1 MKKQRFIWMLAAILT
16 LSGATMTLTSCRD
29 DEPSIPEGGT
39 DPLVEKTEDELAVT
53 TEKSYTLFGEW
64 DEEFGQAFGRRLQG
78 AMSSPATADII
89 VIDPSSF
96 AHSSINNDD
105 LKTIIRRSETGEA
118 SIVLTKATFREFY
131 DWAQL
136 YVLGYLLIAFEDY
149 NGDHGVAASYDSPEA
164 APMRKKVANMIR
176 NAYITSQQHSL
187 PSDRDGNG
195 PRRTS
200 VNGMELDWEHVKD
213 WPEEKQNAIMFDGF
227 AQSEGDELFVLNAEA
242 CLVAEDADA
251 RIEQPDNDY
260 EWGLKADA
268 VADWLNRQDYNA
280 AQRRAGLKRLAR
292 AVTSSG
298 GSADISDLMSAQ
310 TKEFVFDYQYPWV
323 GGNPSTTTAYSAIKV
338 QYRAYSAYDF
348 SNDKEYYQVMQN
360 ITVMNDKIHS
370 VANDNTWFVRTNDGD
385 FNIARGAWMKSI
397 TTKMWLEG
405 SGSKSI
411 VSVAPLN
418 ENGTSSGSSSSGTS
432 TTTTSGSSDGI
443 SFGVSGGISGFNPT
457 FSVSEGYS
465 HTWSYSTSKGQSW
478 NTSTNWS
485 TRDLTTNCV
494 QSTGA
499 DGTVTW
505 THSGNVPRS
514 DYDAT
519 RSENVKLLLKS
530 TCVTDE
536 NVLWMIDHPSGSY
549 TLKANFNVVSEIC
562 KLKQNSSG
570 WENRAAFVP
579 QDNPHEI
586 SFDLWTPDRFKAVW
600 NNTVYDYGNATG
612 DPTLASW
619 LDNFLMTH
627 YGKDPQSGIFCW
639 SGYFTSTESTANG
652 SENARAVFQTFKNS
666 IAGMKIELY
675 QKGFRG
681 KLVFGLK
688 RDGTTSLID
697 RITLDLD
704 DLYNVGETWTELV
717 NDYPLTF
724 TVTKNDEEVE
734 LTNVPSDFTGHL
746 DIPDRVGY
754 GISMKVTS
762 LGNNCAVGRKG
773 ITAVTIPSTVQ
784 TIENGALA
792 ELNITSINI
801 PEGVTYI
808 GTWAFHA
815 DNELTAVSLPST
827 LRKIDNYAFCDLEKL
842 TEINIPEGVTEIG
855 EWAFTSDK
863 ELTKVYLPSTLQSI
877 AYGAFNGLDKL
888 AEVHIKATTPP
899 TLSNYIFYP
908 RYDDAVLYVPNGY
921 KQVYAAAAEWLYF
934 KNIVEE

>member
-1 MKKQRFIWMLAAILT
+1 MRNRFIWMLAAILT
-16 LSGATMTLTSCRD
+16 LSGATMALTSCRD
-29 DEPSIPEGGT
+29 DEPSLPEGGT
-39 DPLVEKTEDELAVT
+39 DPLVEKTEDELGVT
-53 TEKSYTLFGEW
+53 TDKSYTLYGEW
-64 DEEFGQAFGRRLQG
+64 DEEFGQAFGRRLEG
-78 AMSSPATADII
+78 AMRSPATADII
-89 VIDPSSF
+89 VIDPSTF
-96 AHSSINNDD
+96 AHSSIDNDD

-136 YVLGYLLIAFEDY
+136 YVLGYLLIELENY
-149 NGDHGVAASYDSPEA
+149 TGDHGVAAAASYDSPEA

-176 NAYITSQQHSL
+176 NAYITGQQHSL
-187 PSDRDGNG
+187 PSDCDGEG

-227 AQSEGDELFVLNAEA
+227 AQSAGNELFVLNAEA
-242 CLVAEDADA
+242 SLVADDAKTK
-251 RIEQPDNDY
+251 IEQPDNDY

-268 VADWLNRQDYNA
+268 VADWLNRQDDDA
-280 AQRRAGLKRLAR
+280 VQRRAGLKRLAR

-298 GSADISDLMSAQ
+298 GSPDISDLMSAQ
-310 TKEFVFDYQYPWV
+310 TKEFVFDYKFPW
-323 GGNPSTTTAYSAIKV
+323 NCDTITSTAYSAIKV

-348 SNDKEYYQVMQN
+348 YNDTEYYQVMQN

-370 VANDNTWFVRTNDGD
+370 ELNGGYWWPRKNDGD
-385 FNIARGAWMKSI
+385 YNCARGAWMKSI

-405 SGSKSI
+405 NGSKSI
-411 VSVAPLN
+411 VSAAPIN

-432 TTTTSGSSDGI
+432 ITTTSGSSDGI

-457 FSVSEGYS
+457 FSVSSGYS
-465 HTWSYSTSKGQSW
+465 HTWSYSESNGQSW

-505 THSGNVPRS
+505 THSGNVPR
-514 DYDAT
+514 DGYDAT

-530 TCVTDE
+530 TCITDE
-536 NVLWMIDHPSGSY
+536 NVLWMIEHPSGSY

-562 KLKQNSSG
+562 KIKGSKWQTD
-570 WENRAAFVP
+570 AAFVAK
-579 QDNPHEI
+579 DNPHEI
-586 SFDLWTPDRFKAVW
+586 SFELWAPDRFKAVW

-612 DPTLASW
+612 DPTLASI
-619 LDNFLMTH
+619 LDNFLMSH
-627 YGKDPQSGIFCW
+627 YGRDPQSGIFCW
-639 SGYFTSTESTANG
+639 SGYFTSTEATANG

-666 IAGMKIELY
+666 IRGMKIELY

-688 RDGTTSLID
+688 RNETTSLID

-704 DLYNVGETWTELV
+704 DLYNVGETWTEWV

-734 LTNVPSDFTGHL
+734 LTDVPSDFTGHL

-762 LGNNCAVGRKG
+762 LGNYCAVGRKG

-784 TIENGALA
+784 TIESCALS

-801 PEGVTYI
+801 PEGVTEI
-808 GTWAFHA
+808 GEWAFFA
-815 DNELTAVSLPST
+815 DTELTAVSLPST
-827 LRKIDNYAFCDLEKL
+827 LRKIDNCAFYELYKL

-855 EWAFTSDK
+855 EWAFADDK
-863 ELTKVYLPSTLQSI
+863 ELTKVYLPSTLKSI
-877 AYGAFNGLDKL
+877 GYAAFLYSDKL
-888 AEVHIKATTPP
+888 TEVHIKATTPP
-899 TLSNYIFYP
+899 AMLSDYWIFS
-908 RYDDAVLYVPNGY
+908 RYDDAILYVPYGC
-921 KQVYAAAAEWLYF
+921 KQAYAAASIWSYF